1 MMNLLE
7 DPKVGASIQSA
18 LLFMVVANPMTYRL
32 TNMFFFGL
40 VTRNNTGT
48 PSLLGLLLHAV
59 VFGLIAYLLMSKGI
73 PSRGLPMPSWS
84 SVDEV
89 TEAVDVVKGNK
100 MIAKEIMEREKPVE
114 NVPLEN
120 EFPGLNL

>member
-40 VTRNNTGT
+40 VTKNNSGT

-73 PSRGLPMPSWS
+73 PRRGLQSWGS
-84 SVDEV
+84 SGEV

>member
-40 VTRNNTGT
+40 VTKNNSGT

-73 PSRGLPMPSWS
+73 PRRGLQSWGS
-84 SVDEV
+84 SGEV

-100 MIAKEIMEREKPVE
+100 MIAKEIMKREKPVE

>member
-1 MMNLLE
+1 MNLLE

-18 LLFMVVANPMTYRL
+18 LLFMVVANPITYRL
-32 TNMFFFGL
+32 TNMLFFKM
-40 VTRNNTGT
+40 VTKNNSGT
-48 PSLLGLLLHAV
+48 PSLFGLLLHAV
-59 VFGLIAYLLMSKGI
+59 VFGLIAYLLMTKGI
-73 PSRGLPMPSWS
+73 PSLTKGSWGS
-84 SVDEV
+84 SGEV